1 MAILEGKGITKK
13 FSGLVALNG
22 VDFELNEG
30 EILGLIGPNGAGK
43 TTLFNVIS
51 GFLQPDGGSVNYKG
65 KSLRG
70 LRPFD
75 ICRLGIGRTFQVVK
89 PFLNMKV
96 LDNVVVGALIET
108 KDVEKAKEKALEA
121 LRFVGMED
129 KRDLLAASLTLVDR
143 KRLEMARALATT
155 PEVLLLDEVVA
166 GLNPKE
172 TEEAIELIS
181 TIRDGGITIFMVE
194 HVMKAIMSISDRI
207 MVIHHGEKIAEGTPR
222 EVSEDQRVIEAYLGE
237 RYVL

>member
-1 MAILEGKGITKK
+1 MIILEGKGITKK

-22 VDFELNEG
+22 VDFKLEEG

-51 GFLQPDGGSVNYKG
+51 GFLQPDGGSVSYKG
-65 KSLRG
+65 KDLRG
-70 LRPFD
+70 LRPFH

-96 LDNVVVGALIET
+96 LDNVIVGALIET
-108 KDVEKAKEKALEA
+108 KDVEKAREKALEA
-121 LRFVGMED
+121 LRLVGMEN
-129 KRDLLAASLTLVDR
+129 KKDLPAASLTLVDR

-155 PEVLLLDEVVA
+155 PDVLLLDEVIA

-181 TIRDGGITIFMVE
+181 RIRDQGITIFMVE

-207 MVIHHGEKIAEGTPR
+207 MVLHHGEKIAEGAP
-222 EVSEDQRVIEAYLGE
+222 EEISGDQRVIDAYLGE